1 MIEEIRKNT
10 ETAICALYQNR
21 EQEAVRLVAELLQ
34 EYQKLIREM
43 LVEWKDE
50 RALIFLERLKMLV
63 EQYQALDMLGMAD
76 CMEEFAQLMI
86 SFYEQEAVRLVA
98 ELLQEYQKLIRE
110 MLVEWKDER
119 ALIFL
124 ERLKMLVEQYQ
135 ALDMLGMAD
144 CMEEF
149 AQLMISFYE
158 EECRSRQM

>member
-1 MIEEIRKNT
+1 MIEYLRKKT
-10 ETAICALYQNR
+10 ETAICALYQTR
-21 EQEAVRLVAELLQ
+21 
-34 EYQKLIREM
+34 
-43 LVEWKDE
+43 
-50 RALIFLERLKMLV
+50 
-63 EQYQALDMLGMAD
+63 
-76 CMEEFAQLMI
+76 
-86 SFYEQEAVRLVA
+86 EQEAVRLVA